1 MTQDPLGK
9 WIDPVHMVGALSEF
23 RILEFLF
30 PNKAHTKSQIA
41 LVFNIWEKA
50 ITAKLNR
57 LKQTGLIANEHIS
70 FGIDYA
76 GRKRAIYTYQLS
88 EIGRFLLHQMET
100 LFFEP
105 WLTTK
110 Q

>member
-1 MTQDPLGK
+1 MTHDPLGK
-9 WIDPVHMVGALSEF
+9 WIDPVQMVGALSEL

-30 PNKAHTKSQIA
+30 PNKSHTKSQIA
-41 LVFNIWEKA
+41 VVFNLWEKA
-50 ITAKLNR
+50 LTAKLNR
-57 LKQTGLIANEHIS
+57 LKKTGLIYNEHIS
-70 FGIDYA
+70 FGIDYS
-76 GRKRAIYTYQLS
+76 GRKRTIHTYQLS

-100 LFFEP
+100 QFFE